1 MKSNFH
7 FSSLNPTLEKKTLDN
22 VLQELSNTKF
32 SIEENY
38 SINEKIINIESSL
51 KNESAIIIKG
61 VNALLI
67 DAIQCRATDIHL
79 EVYEDSIRIRYRIDG
94 KLIEKHSLDKTIFT
108 SLISR
113 LKILTSLD
121 ISERRLPQDG
131 RMKVSFSNKI
141 IDFRISTIPTIYGEK
156 IVLRILDKES
166 SNITL
171 KNIGFSPKDY
181 LSILNILNLS
191 TGLILITGPTGSGKS
206 TTLYSI
212 LSHLN
217 NPDINISTI
226 EDPVEYNI
234 KGVNQIQI
242 KPSIGLTFSN
252 ILKQLLRQDP
262 DIIMIGE
269 IRDKETAQ
277 LALKSALTGHLIFST
292 LHTNDAV
299 SSINRLKNLEIED
312 YLIAATLKLVISQRL
327 IRLLCPHCKVID
339 EHIYS
344 KLNLLKIDINLPI
357 DKKIFTS
364 KTDGCP
370 LCNNTG
376 YFGRIPV
383 FEILIIDDTLKT
395 FIEGNRNNLY
405 FLKYLEKKEHITIIE
420 NGLQHVFN
428 SITSL
433 EEIIKLQ

>member
-1 MKSNFH
+1 MKNISP
-7 FSSLNPTLEKKTLDN
+7 FSFLNSTLEKKTLDK
-22 VLQELSNTKF
+22 VFQELSNTKF

-67 DAIQCRATDIHL
+67 DAIQCRATDIHI
-79 EVYEDSIRIRYRIDG
+79 EVYEDTLRIRYRIDG
-94 KLIEKHSLDKTIFT
+94 KLVEKHSLDKTIFN

-131 RMKVSFSNKI
+131 RMKISFLNKL

-156 IVLRILDKES
+156 IVLRILNNES

-171 KNIGFSPKDY
+171 NNLGFSPKDY
-181 LSILNILNLS
+181 ISILKILNLS

-212 LSHLN
+212 LSYLN
-217 NPDINISTI
+217 KSDVNISTI

-292 LHTNDAV
+292 LHTNDAL

-339 EHIYS
+339 KDSYS
-344 KLNLLKIDINLPI
+344 KLNLLKIDVSLINEK
-357 DKKIFTS
+357 DIFTS

-376 YFGRIPV
+376 YFGRIPI
-383 FEILIIDDTLKT
+383 FEIFLIDDTLKK
-395 FIEGNRNNLY
+395 FIEENKSNLHSI
-405 FLKYLEKKEHITIIE
+405 KYLEKKGYITLIG

-428 SITSL
+428 STTSL
-433 EEIIKLQ
+433 EEIFKLQ

>member
-1 MKSNFH
+1 MKNNLP
-7 FSSLNPTLEKKTLDN
+7 FSFLSSTLEKRTLDK

-38 SINEKIINIESSL
+38 SINEKVINIESSL

-79 EVYEDSIRIRYRIDG
+79 EVYEDNVRIRYRIDG
-94 KLIEKHSLDKTIFT
+94 KLIEKHSLDKTIFS

-131 RMKVSFSNKI
+131 RMKISFLNKI
-141 IDFRISTIPTIYGEK
+141 IDLRISTMPTIYGEK
-156 IVLRILDKES
+156 IVLRILNKES

-171 KNIGFSPKDY
+171 DNLGFSPKDY
-181 LSILNILNLS
+181 TSILKILNLS

-212 LSHLN
+212 LSYLN
-217 NPDINISTI
+217 RSDINISTI

-242 KPSIGLTFSN
+242 KPGIGLTFSN

-292 LHTNDAV
+292 LHTNDAL

-312 YLIAATLKLVISQRL
+312 YLISGTLKLVISQRL
-327 IRLLCPHCKVID
+327 IRLLCPHCKIID
-339 EHIYS
+339 ENSYS
-344 KLNLLKIDINLPI
+344 KLNLLKIDINLAI

-364 KTDGCP
+364 KISGCP

-383 FEILIIDDTLKT
+383 FETLLIDDILKK
-395 FIEGNRNNLY
+395 FIEENKSNLQI
-405 FLKYLEKKEHITIIE
+405 LKYLEKKGHITLIE
-420 NGLQHVFN
+420 NGLQHVLS

-433 EEIIKLQ
+433 EEILKLQ